1 MAELGESAGPTR
13 TTTAPHE
20 RIRPLRAITG
30 MSAILLPFDE
40 AGAPDL
46 AGLEAHV
53 ARTLEAGLVPAV
65 NMDTG
70 YVQAIDDATRTRVLD
85 LCAAQTSEFVAG
97 AFVKDGPGDALDEA
111 GYQAAAEA
119 IAHRGGTPVLFPSHG
134 LNALEGPEW
143 VAAQARM
150 ARQWDRYIGFELGP
164 MFVPYGRIYDLDTY
178 RMLLDVPQC
187 IGAKHSSLD
196 RGLEWQRL
204 ELRDAVRPDFKVLT
218 GNDLAIDMVIYGS
231 DYLLG
236 LSTCAPDA
244 FALRDRFWAEGDER
258 FYALND
264 LLQYLGEL
272 IFRPPVPSYRHSAAQ
287 LLKLRGFIESDAA
300 PLVAEPRPAGDVEI
314 LRDIAARLETWL

>member
-1 MAELGESAGPTR
+1 
-13 TTTAPHE
+13 
-20 RIRPLRAITG
+20 
-30 MSAILLPFDE
+30 MSAILLPFDD

-46 AGLEAHV
+46 SALEAHV
-53 ARTLEAGLVPAV
+53 VRTVEAGLVPAV

-70 YVQAIDDATRTRVLD
+70 YVQAIDAPTRERVLD
-85 LCAAQTSEFVAG
+85 LCAGVTSEFVAG
-97 AFVKDGPGDALDEA
+97 AFVKDAPGDVLDEA
-111 GYQAAAEA
+111 AYQAATDA
-119 IAHRGGTPVLFPSHG
+119 IARRGGTPVLFPSHG
-134 LNALEGPEW
+134 LNALDGPDW

-150 ARQWDRYIGFELGP
+150 AKDWDAYIGFELGP

-187 IGAKHSSLD
+187 LGAKHSSLD
-196 RGLEWQRL
+196 RSLEWQRL
-204 ELRDAVRPDFKVLT
+204 ELRDAARPDFKVLT

-244 FALRDRFWAEGDER
+244 FALRDRFWAEGDDR

-287 LLKLRGFIESDAA
+287 LLALRGLIPSANA
-300 PLVAEPRPAGDVEI
+300 PLVAEPRPDSDVAI
-314 LRDIAARLETWL
+314 LREIAQRIEAWLR

>member
-1 MAELGESAGPTR
+1 M
-13 TTTAPHE
+13 TAPHE
-20 RIRPLRAITG
+20 RIRPKRAITG
-30 MSAILLPFDE
+30 MSAILLPFTNDGE
-40 AGAPDL
+40 PDL
-46 AGLEAHV
+46 AGLEAHI
-53 ARTLEAGLVPAV
+53 ARTLDEGLVPAV

-70 YVQAIDDATRTRVLD
+70 YVQAIDTKTRTQVLD
-85 LCAAQTSEFVAG
+85 LCAAQTSDFVAG
-97 AFVKDGPGDALDEA
+97 AFVKDAPGDQLNEA
-111 GYQAAAEA
+111 AYQQAAQE
-119 IAHRGGTPVLFPSHG
+119 ITQRGGTPVVFPSHG
-134 LNALEGPEW
+134 LNALDGPDW

-150 ARQWDRYIGFELGP
+150 ATSWDHYIGFELGP
-164 MFVPYGRIYDLDTY
+164 MFVPYGRIYDLDAY

-187 IGAKHSSLD
+187 LGAKHSSLD

-244 FALRDRFWAEGDER
+244 FALRDRLWAEGDDR

-300 PLVAEPRPAGDVEI
+300 PPVVEPRPTGDIEL
-314 LRDIAARLETWL
+314 LRDIVERLADWL